1 MTSRIVAR
9 AVAVLSAFVLWSAAH
24 AGLAPVHSW
33 RTLPV
38 YLHSSNRSGMWNET
52 ALSILAK
59 YPMVVIEKWHCQ
71 GALSSEPYAP
81 PAGEPCAQLTQ
92 EERMIRQCE
101 VLKQR
106 APKLSCIFYMN
117 AAIDFEWYQLHQ
129 TMLRNEDAA
138 RLPDWALRYQNG
150 SFVELTSR
158 QTFNFA
164 NQSMADEFAATCSRA
179 IATGSVDGCF
189 VDRSDPVWQTDNW
202 GRGTPP
208 GDFISL
214 ADYTKQKI
222 RALRAMQAAAGAGP
236 VIMNCHSCIDNRQL
250 PPIGAE
256 SYTHAQNIEW
266 FRNTNDSINDM
277 LFLRKHAKLVRA
289 HGDNKNF
296 TDLVGAFLIAAGDN
310 CFFGY
315 GGFWEAP
322 AWMNF
327 YDVPIGD
334 PQGEAIYERTT
345 GIWRRDFEHVSVT
358 FDTGTNRS
366 TIVNRTAS

>member
-158 QTFNFA
+158 
-164 NQSMADEFAATCSRA
+164 
-179 IATGSVDGCF
+179 
-189 VDRSDPVWQTDNW
+189 
-202 GRGTPP
+202 
-208 GDFISL
+208 
-214 ADYTKQKI
+214 
-222 RALRAMQAAAGAGP
+222 
-236 VIMNCHSCIDNRQL
+236 
-250 PPIGAE
+250 
-256 SYTHAQNIEW
+256 
-266 FRNTNDSINDM
+266 
-277 LFLRKHAKLVRA
+277 
-289 HGDNKNF
+289 
-296 TDLVGAFLIAAGDN
+296 
-310 CFFGY
+310 
-315 GGFWEAP
+315 
-322 AWMNF
+322 
-327 YDVPIGD
+327 
-334 PQGEAIYERTT
+334 
-345 GIWRRDFEHVSVT
+345 
-358 FDTGTNRS
+358 
-366 TIVNRTAS
+366 